1 MPFVCVFRPTSA
13 LTSRLLVNPHSP
25 RCTLGALGC
34 WGGGSLR
41 MVLKVWWRG
50 RCVESTDGVSQGPFP
65 EDIDERHV
73 SLKVTVTWM
82 PGLVNGLE
90 SCLDCSAGYFAKSSG
105 LRAKAFGLTF
115 APLHQPNGHVQFVFY
130 SGHPGGRVGWDP
142 FLRLPLASGI
152 LCLQA

>member
-1 MPFVCVFRPTSA
+1 
-13 LTSRLLVNPHSP
+13 
-25 RCTLGALGC
+25 
-34 WGGGSLR
+34 

-115 APLHQPNGHVQFVFY
+115 APLHHSPTDMCSLCSTLVIQ
-130 SGHPGGRVGWDP
+130 VGVLD
-142 FLRLPLASGI
+142 GI
-152 LCLQA
+152 LS